1 MSNVWETRNR
11 LLLERLER
19 LVGQLRNAEPIPATA
34 LEEQTVRLLAVV
46 IMLLRKHR
54 VNKRGQ
60 CRYCSWRI
68 MTWRL
73 GHGRPRCTVYRSF
86 DFAMS
91 QGLEQ
96 VWWQLLED
104 RQG

>member
-11 LLLERLER
+11 LLLEQLER
-19 LVGQLRNAEPIPATA
+19 LVGKLRSTEPIPAAA
-34 LEEQTVRLLAVV
+34 LEEQTVRLLAAVV
-46 IMLLRKHR
+46 MILRKHR
-54 VNKRGQ
+54 INKRGQ
-60 CRYCSWRI
+60 CRYCRWQV
-68 MTWRL
+68 MTWRW
-73 GHGRPRCTVYRSF
+73 GHGRPRCTVYRSL

-104 RQG
+104 RRG